1 MVLGGLVL
9 VLEQGLAPGLEL
21 VLEQGPAPGLELGPG
36 PGLEQGL
43 GLVGHRHSILGPTP
57 ITVI

>member
-36 PGLEQGL
+36 L
-43 GLVGHRHSILGPTP
+43 GPVGHRHSILGLTP